1 MFIIFEKSYEGY
13 DIIHKKKEKEKKNM
27 KPKVRK
33 GKKNFKS
40 DKKVKITIRESIYHP
55 PSTKKKK
62 KLCVVCEC

>member
-1 MFIIFEKSYEGY
+1 
-13 DIIHKKKEKEKKNM
+13 M

-55 PSTKKKK
+55 PST
-62 KLCVVCEC
+62 